1 MTMRMLWLGALC
13 CLAAAARAEKVSFTV
28 ETDHTNALYRC
39 GEVAT
44 FTVTARDAATGAAL
58 RAGTLGATLDNFG
71 SRKVAERTIDLA
83 QENPFVLKA
92 TQAVPGFLRLQVKS
106 RTKGLEVEANKGQGA
121 PFVWGVAYEPER
133 ITPGAARPA
142 DFDAFWA
149 HAVKTLDA
157 TVPVDARLEEIP
169 AKSNAQRT
177 YYRVSFAS
185 AGGRRVWGWLSMPK
199 GKGPFPVEVS
209 VPGAGIGA
217 TGTGGDGR
225 RISLTMNVHSYPQPE
240 TPEAREA
247 AYKAQDAQF
256 AAPRGVARYCQAG
269 IHESREAYFYYA
281 SLLGINRAVN
291 WLWARPEVDRT
302 RFTYSGTSQG
312 GGFGLMLTGLNGH
325 FTRSCIFVPAITDLL
340 GFRQDGRQSGWPRIV
355 EAQKPENRAAAERWA
370 PYFDGVHFA
379 ARITCPVRLVAG
391 FADTVCTPCG
401 VYAAYNAIPARDKRI
416 YNGLGMGH
424 GVDPAFY
431 RALGAWQR
439 AEAAEVRIRRGTP
452 KKTTRV
458 ETRTVDLQPLA
469 GGGLRF
475 TLPKGEIPAD
485 AWSVEVV
492 PPFMRA
498 RKGDDGYWIQA
509 RGTYGRL
516 DQDDGAY
523 VKDRQLMPV
532 FGLKRGDTLWYGHV
546 KTWRFDYDFVTVAQ
560 KGAYETFPRF
570 RCDRVKA
577 FFTNAYD
584 DIVVDY
590 RPLTGAAADYNGLAH
605 AYRAYQ
611 LERGAVRTIKDRM
624 KESPELAYLCDAIV
638 VRIQTHAAKPIP
650 DAQDAKLFFK
660 RGEEPP
666 VVVHMPF
673 GVTEEFLQALK
684 DAGVDKLSI
693 CSAGWQDGGYDG
705 RVPGHFPIGAEAGGA
720 EAFGRLVEK
729 ARGLGYQF
737 ALHASNTDGY
747 MCSRLWSEDWVCKRA
762 DGALD
767 KGGLWAGGQCYWVC
781 QKYAWEHWL
790 PQEMKAMAALGI
802 RGPHY
807 IDVYSATYPQRCGD
821 PRHPCTPE
829 QMAAFQNTILAEG
842 RRLMGGAASESGYDH
857 VAGNLDYINYVERDL
872 KLLDEGKLPK
882 LATGVYPLWELVYHG
897 IILYT
902 SDRWCQNHTRGKCL
916 YKLEKSGD
924 PRWME
929 GDGVEDPR
937 VALKIVEFGG
947 RPIFYTYKF
956 ADVPR
961 IRKAWDE
968 FVPVRHL
975 QKEQMTRHDT
985 LAPGVF
991 CTTFGDGSKI
1001 VSNYNAAPY
1010 DWKGQAVGPVSYLLK
1025 NPDGS
1030 VYRPRPFVEGRVK

>member
-1 MTMRMLWLGALC
+1 MTIRMLWLGALC
-13 CLAAAARAEKVSFTV
+13 CLAAAAGAEKVSFTV

-44 FTVTARDAATGAAL
+44 FTVTARDAGTGAAL
-58 RAGTLGATLDNFG
+58 
-71 SRKVAERTIDLA
+71 
-83 QENPFVLKA
+83 
-92 TQAVPGFLRLQVKS
+92 
-106 RTKGLEVEANKGQGA
+106 
-121 PFVWGVAYEPER
+121 
-133 ITPGAARPA
+133 
-142 DFDAFWA
+142 
-149 HAVKTLDA
+149 
-157 TVPVDARLEEIP
+157 
-169 AKSNAQRT
+169 
-177 YYRVSFAS
+177 
-185 AGGRRVWGWLSMPK
+185 
-199 GKGPFPVEVS
+199 
-209 VPGAGIGA
+209 
-217 TGTGGDGR
+217 
-225 RISLTMNVHSYPQPE
+225 
-240 TPEAREA
+240 
-247 AYKAQDAQF
+247 
-256 AAPRGVARYCQAG
+256 
-269 IHESREAYFYYA
+269 
-281 SLLGINRAVN
+281 
-291 WLWARPEVDRT
+291 
-302 RFTYSGTSQG
+302 
-312 GGFGLMLTGLNGH
+312 
-325 FTRSCIFVPAITDLL
+325 
-340 GFRQDGRQSGWPRIV
+340 
-355 EAQKPENRAAAERWA
+355 
-370 PYFDGVHFA
+370 
-379 ARITCPVRLVAG
+379 
-391 FADTVCTPCG
+391 
-401 VYAAYNAIPARDKRI
+401 
-416 YNGLGMGH
+416 
-424 GVDPAFY
+424 
-431 RALGAWQR
+431 R
-439 AEAAEVRIRRGTP
+439 AEAAEVRIHRGTP

-458 ETRTVDLQPLA
+458 ETRAVDLQPLA

-475 TLPKGEIPAD
+475 TLPKEEIPVD

-516 DQDDGAY
+516 DQDDGTY

-611 LERGAVRTIKDRM
+611 LERGAVRTIKDRL

-729 ARGLGYQF
+729 ARRLGYQF

-857 VAGNLDYINYVERDL
+857 VAGKLDYINYVERDL

-961 IRKAWDE
+961 IKKAWDE

-991 CTTFGDGSKI
+991 RTTFGDGSKI

-1010 DWKGQAVGPVSYLLK
+1010 DWKGQAVGPVSYLLE

-1030 VYRPRPFVEGRVK
+1030 VYRPRPFVEGRAK

>member
-1 MTMRMLWLGALC
+1 MTIRMLWLGALC
-13 CLAAAARAEKVSFTV
+13 CLAAAAGAEKVSFTV
-28 ETDHTNALYRC
+28 ETGHTNALYRC

-58 RAGTLGATLDNFG
+58 RA
-71 SRKVAERTIDLA
+71 
-83 QENPFVLKA
+83 
-92 TQAVPGFLRLQVKS
+92 
-106 RTKGLEVEANKGQGA
+106 
-121 PFVWGVAYEPER
+121 
-133 ITPGAARPA
+133 
-142 DFDAFWA
+142 
-149 HAVKTLDA
+149 
-157 TVPVDARLEEIP
+157 
-169 AKSNAQRT
+169 
-177 YYRVSFAS
+177 
-185 AGGRRVWGWLSMPK
+185 
-199 GKGPFPVEVS
+199 
-209 VPGAGIGA
+209 
-217 TGTGGDGR
+217 
-225 RISLTMNVHSYPQPE
+225 
-240 TPEAREA
+240 
-247 AYKAQDAQF
+247 
-256 AAPRGVARYCQAG
+256 
-269 IHESREAYFYYA
+269 
-281 SLLGINRAVN
+281 
-291 WLWARPEVDRT
+291 
-302 RFTYSGTSQG
+302 
-312 GGFGLMLTGLNGH
+312 
-325 FTRSCIFVPAITDLL
+325 
-340 GFRQDGRQSGWPRIV
+340 
-355 EAQKPENRAAAERWA
+355 
-370 PYFDGVHFA
+370 
-379 ARITCPVRLVAG
+379 
-391 FADTVCTPCG
+391 
-401 VYAAYNAIPARDKRI
+401 
-416 YNGLGMGH
+416 
-424 GVDPAFY
+424 
-431 RALGAWQR
+431 
-439 AEAAEVRIRRGTP
+439 EAAEVRIRRGTP

-458 ETRTVDLQPLA
+458 ETRAVDLQPLA

-475 TLPKGEIPAD
+475 TLPKEKIPVD

-516 DQDDGAY
+516 DQDDGTY
-523 VKDRQLMPV
+523 VKDRLLMPV

-577 FFTNAYD
+577 LFTNAYD

-611 LERGAVRTIKDRM
+611 LERGAVRTIKDRL

-705 RVPGHFPIGAEAGGA
+705 RVPGHFPIGAEVGGA

-729 ARGLGYQF
+729 ARTLGYQF

-947 RPIFYTYKF
+947 RPIFYTYEF
-956 ADVPR
+956 ADVSR
-961 IRKAWDE
+961 IKKAWDE

-991 CTTFGDGSKI
+991 RTTFGDGSKI

-1010 DWKGQAVGPVSYLLK
+1010 DWKGQAVGPVSYLLE

-1030 VYRPRPFVEGRVK
+1030 VYRPRPFVEGRAK

>member
-13 CLAAAARAEKVSFTV
+13 CLAAAAGAEKVSFTV

-149 HAVKTLDA
+149 DAVKTLDA

-401 VYAAYNAIPARDKRI
+401 VYAAYNAIPARDKKI

-431 RALGAWQR
+431 RVLGAWQR

-458 ETRTVDLQPLA
+458 ETRAVDLQPLA

-475 TLPKGEIPAD
+475 TLPKEEIPAD

-516 DQDDGAY
+516 DQDDGTY

-729 ARGLGYQF
+729 ARRLGYQF

-872 KLLDEGKLPK
+872 KLLDEGRLPK

-961 IRKAWDE
+961 IKKAWDE

-991 CTTFGDGSKI
+991 RTTFGDGSKI
-1001 VSNYNAAPY
+1001 VSNYGAAPY
-1010 DWKGQAVGPVSYLLK
+1010 DWKGQAVGPVSYLLE

>member
-1 MTMRMLWLGALC
+1 MTIRMLWLGALC

-44 FTVTARDAATGAAL
+44 VTVTARDAGTGAAL
-58 RAGTLGATLDNFG
+58 RA
-71 SRKVAERTIDLA
+71 
-83 QENPFVLKA
+83 
-92 TQAVPGFLRLQVKS
+92 
-106 RTKGLEVEANKGQGA
+106 
-121 PFVWGVAYEPER
+121 
-133 ITPGAARPA
+133 
-142 DFDAFWA
+142 
-149 HAVKTLDA
+149 
-157 TVPVDARLEEIP
+157 
-169 AKSNAQRT
+169 
-177 YYRVSFAS
+177 
-185 AGGRRVWGWLSMPK
+185 
-199 GKGPFPVEVS
+199 
-209 VPGAGIGA
+209 
-217 TGTGGDGR
+217 
-225 RISLTMNVHSYPQPE
+225 
-240 TPEAREA
+240 
-247 AYKAQDAQF
+247 
-256 AAPRGVARYCQAG
+256 
-269 IHESREAYFYYA
+269 
-281 SLLGINRAVN
+281 
-291 WLWARPEVDRT
+291 
-302 RFTYSGTSQG
+302 
-312 GGFGLMLTGLNGH
+312 
-325 FTRSCIFVPAITDLL
+325 
-340 GFRQDGRQSGWPRIV
+340 
-355 EAQKPENRAAAERWA
+355 
-370 PYFDGVHFA
+370 
-379 ARITCPVRLVAG
+379 
-391 FADTVCTPCG
+391 
-401 VYAAYNAIPARDKRI
+401 
-416 YNGLGMGH
+416 
-424 GVDPAFY
+424 
-431 RALGAWQR
+431 
-439 AEAAEVRIRRGTP
+439 EAAEGRIHRGTP

-458 ETRTVDLQPLA
+458 ETRAVDLQPLA

-475 TLPKGEIPAD
+475 TLPKEEIPAD

-516 DQDDGAY
+516 DQDDGTY

-611 LERGAVRTIKDRM
+611 LERGAVRTIKDRL

-729 ARGLGYQF
+729 ARRLGYQF

-821 PRHPCTPE
+821 PRHPCTSE

-961 IRKAWDE
+961 IKKAWDE

-991 CTTFGDGSKI
+991 RTTVGDGSKT

-1010 DWKGQAVGPVSYLLK
+1010 DWKGQAVGPVSYLLE

-1030 VYRPRPFVEGRVK
+1030 VYRPRPFVEGRAK

>member
-1 MTMRMLWLGALC
+1 MTIRMLWLGALC
-13 CLAAAARAEKVSFTV
+13 CLAAAAGAEKVSFTV

-58 RAGTLGATLDNFG
+58 RA
-71 SRKVAERTIDLA
+71 
-83 QENPFVLKA
+83 
-92 TQAVPGFLRLQVKS
+92 
-106 RTKGLEVEANKGQGA
+106 
-121 PFVWGVAYEPER
+121 
-133 ITPGAARPA
+133 
-142 DFDAFWA
+142 
-149 HAVKTLDA
+149 
-157 TVPVDARLEEIP
+157 
-169 AKSNAQRT
+169 
-177 YYRVSFAS
+177 
-185 AGGRRVWGWLSMPK
+185 
-199 GKGPFPVEVS
+199 
-209 VPGAGIGA
+209 
-217 TGTGGDGR
+217 
-225 RISLTMNVHSYPQPE
+225 
-240 TPEAREA
+240 
-247 AYKAQDAQF
+247 
-256 AAPRGVARYCQAG
+256 
-269 IHESREAYFYYA
+269 
-281 SLLGINRAVN
+281 
-291 WLWARPEVDRT
+291 
-302 RFTYSGTSQG
+302 
-312 GGFGLMLTGLNGH
+312 
-325 FTRSCIFVPAITDLL
+325 
-340 GFRQDGRQSGWPRIV
+340 
-355 EAQKPENRAAAERWA
+355 
-370 PYFDGVHFA
+370 
-379 ARITCPVRLVAG
+379 
-391 FADTVCTPCG
+391 
-401 VYAAYNAIPARDKRI
+401 
-416 YNGLGMGH
+416 
-424 GVDPAFY
+424 
-431 RALGAWQR
+431 
-439 AEAAEVRIRRGTP
+439 EAAEVRILWGTP

-458 ETRTVDLQPLA
+458 ETRAVDLQPLA

-475 TLPKGEIPAD
+475 TLPKEEIPAD

-516 DQDDGAY
+516 DQDDGTY

-611 LERGAVRTIKDRM
+611 LERGAVRTIKDRL

-705 RVPGHFPIGAEAGGA
+705 RVPGHFPIGAEVGGA

-729 ARGLGYQF
+729 ARTLGYQF

-937 VALKIVEFGG
+937 VALKIVEVGG

-961 IRKAWDE
+961 IKKAWDE

-991 CTTFGDGSKI
+991 RTTFGDGSKI

-1010 DWKGQAVGPVSYLLK
+1010 DWKGQAVGPVSYLLE

-1030 VYRPRPFVEGRVK
+1030 VYRPRPFVEGRAK